1 MEEQSRIKK
10 FMKNTGFGLISMA
23 VNLIVQFVART
34 FFVRI
39 LGAEY
44 NGINGLFLN
53 ILQVLNIA
61 ELGFAYSVAFALY
74 KPLQEQNIEKIS
86 AIMNF
91 LRRVYAI
98 VTCVVL
104 GAGVLC
110 IPFLQYLIKE
120 DISTL
125 PFNIHELR
133 IFFAIYLV
141 NTALSYV
148 LSYKRTIIT
157 ADQKSYLV
165 SNVDYFGNAVLYAV
179 QILVLLVWK
188 NYYVYLILMT
198 AKTFISNVIL
208 DSIANKKYP
217 YLNEN
222 KKIMPDKAERS
233 SIMKNVGAMFFHKI
247 GTIIVYSTTTII
259 ISALVGLIDASKYVN
274 YILIV
279 NAVGTFINI
288 IFNALTSSV
297 GNLCTTADEAYQY
310 RVFRRVSYI
319 SNFLAVFCF
328 VCYVGLF
335 TPFITIWV
343 GGEMTFDT
351 WTTVA
356 IAASAFVT
364 VIRLSVTTFK
374 NAKGLFVKD
383 WYKPLIEA
391 GLGVALAVVLSFPL
405 GTLGVVLGYMLPNLL
420 IGFPIETIVLFR
432 YGFKQGG
439 GKIAMQFLRVAGC
452 ILLAV
457 LAGGLASYV
466 CSLLGGGI
474 LWFVVKLV
482 ICIAIGGLSFVLFTF
497 RVESFGYYVGLVIKL
512 FKKIFSRN
520 KNAENTE
527 EKSEVPEI
535 TAENTEQADKEQS
548 EAISE
553 QTVENAEKS
562 EAED

>member
-1 MEEQSRIKK
+1 MAEQSRIKK
-10 FMKNTGFGLISMA
+10 LMKNTGFGLISMA
-23 VNLIVQFVART
+23 INLIVQFIART

-61 ELGFAYSVAFALY
+61 ELGFAYSVAYALY
-74 KPLQEQNIEKIS
+74 KPLQEGDERKIS
-86 AIMNF
+86 EIMNF
-91 LRRVYAI
+91 LRRVYGVI
-98 VTCVVL
+98 TCVVL
-104 GAGVLC
+104 IAGTLC

-165 SNVDYFGNAVLYAV
+165 SNVDYFGNAILYAV
-179 QILVLLVWK
+179 QILVLLLWK

-198 AKTFISNVIL
+198 VKTFLSNVI
-208 DSIANKKYP
+208 INFMANKKYP
-217 YLNEN
+217 YLKANRTLVLE
-222 KKIMPDKAERS
+222 KAERN

-259 ISALVGLIDASKYVN
+259 ISAFVGLVDASKYVN

-288 IFNALTSSV
+288 IFNALTASV
-297 GNLCTTADEAYQY
+297 GNLCTTADEEYQY
-310 RVFRRVSYI
+310 RVFRRVSYV

-343 GGEMTFDT
+343 GGEMTFDF

-364 VIRLSVTTFK
+364 VIRLTVTTFK

-391 GLGVALAVVLSFPL
+391 GLGIALAVVLSFPL

-420 IGFPIETIVLFR
+420 IGFPIEVIVLFKS
-432 YGFKQGG
+432 GFKQSN
-439 GKIAMQFLRVAGC
+439 GKIVMQFVRTAGC

-466 CSLLGGGI
+466 CSLLGSGI

-497 RVESFGYYVGLVIKL
+497 RIEAFKYYVSLVIRLVKKL
-512 FKKIFSRN
+512 FG
-520 KNAENTE
+520 
-527 EKSEVPEI
+527 KSETPQNVTQSAEQNTQ
-535 TAENTEQADKEQS
+535 TANNNENLSTEKES
-548 EAISE
+548 E
-553 QTVENAEKS
+553 TK
-562 EAED
+562 

>member
-1 MEEQSRIKK
+1 MAEQSRIKK
-10 FMKNTGFGLISMA
+10 LMKNTGFGLTSMA
-23 VNLIVQFVART
+23 INLIVQFVART

-61 ELGFAYSVAFALY
+61 ELGFAYSVAYALY
-74 KPLQEQNIEKIS
+74 KPLEEGDEQKIS

-91 LRRVYAI
+91 LRRVYGIITCI
-98 VTCVVL
+98 VLT
-104 GAGVLC
+104 AGTLC

-125 PFNIHELR
+125 PFNIHEIR

-165 SNVDYFGNAVLYAV
+165 SAVDYIGNAILYAV
-179 QILVLLVWK
+179 QIVVLLMWK

-198 AKTFISNVIL
+198 IKTFLSNVIL
-208 DSIANKKYP
+208 NSIANKKYP
-217 YLNEN
+217 YLGKNR
-222 KKIMPDKAERS
+222 KLALDKSERG

-259 ISALVGLIDASKYVN
+259 ISALVGLVDASKYVN

-288 IFNALTSSV
+288 VFNALTASV
-297 GNLCTTADEAYQY
+297 GNLCTTADETYQY
-310 RVFRRVSYI
+310 RVFRRVSYV

-328 VCYVGLF
+328 TCYVGLF

-343 GGEMTFDT
+343 GGEMTFDF

-356 IAASAFVT
+356 IASSAFVT
-364 VIRLSVTTFK
+364 VIRLTVTTFK

-383 WYKPLIEA
+383 WYKPLLEA

-405 GTLGVVLGYMLPNLL
+405 GTFGVVLGYMLPNLL
-420 IGFPIETIVLFR
+420 VGFPIETIVLFK
-432 YGFKQGG
+432 YGFKQTN
-439 GKIAMQFLRVAGC
+439 GKIAMQFLRISGC
-452 ILLAV
+452 ILLAIISGA
-457 LAGGLASYV
+457 LAYYV
-466 CSLLGGGI
+466 CSLFGSGL
-474 LWFVVKLV
+474 LWFIVKLV
-482 ICIAIGGLSFVLFTF
+482 ICIAIGGLSFVVCTF
-497 RVESFGYYVGLVIKL
+497 RVEALRYYLSLVQRFI
-512 FKKIFSRN
+512 KKIFGRE
-520 KNAENTE
+520 KVE
-527 EKSEVPEI
+527 EKEEVAKDKKTNDNI
-535 TAENTEQADKEQS
+535 EN
-548 EAISE
+548 
-553 QTVENAEKS
+553 ENA
-562 EAED
+562 